1 MCQTHANLPNPH
13 TNQPKDI
20 SYDPYYMKIQL
31 TVNMSKNTELV
42 IKGKTMFIKYLFSF
56 KDYSKNFLCI
66 NAFNPLYY
74 KIGILL
80 LPPFYR

>member
-13 TNQPKDI
+13 TNQPKYI

-42 IKGKTMFIKYLFSF
+42 IKGKTVY
-56 KDYSKNFLCI
+56 
-66 NAFNPLYY
+66 
-74 KIGILL
+74 
-80 LPPFYR
+80 

>member
-13 TNQPKDI
+13 TNQPKYM

-42 IKGKTMFIKYLFSF
+42 IKGKTVY
-56 KDYSKNFLCI
+56 
-66 NAFNPLYY
+66 
-74 KIGILL
+74 
-80 LPPFYR
+80 

>member
-1 MCQTHANLPNPH
+1 
-13 TNQPKDI
+13 
-20 SYDPYYMKIQL
+20 MKIQL
-31 TVNMSKNTELV
+31 RVNMSKNTELV
-42 IKGKTMFIKYLFSF
+42 IKGKTMFIKRLLSC

-66 NAFNPLYY
+66 NAFNLLYY